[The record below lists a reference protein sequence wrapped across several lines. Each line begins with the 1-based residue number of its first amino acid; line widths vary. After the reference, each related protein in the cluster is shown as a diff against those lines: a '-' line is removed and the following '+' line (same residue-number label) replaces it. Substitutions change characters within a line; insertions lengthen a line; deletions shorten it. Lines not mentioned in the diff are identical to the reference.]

1 MADNNITAPA
11 ATAEDSNLA
20 AEPLAKLQALPD
32 VKRPTCLN
40 YKLFVHTVREGALYG
55 FPTKILNA
63 SKCPS
68 HWTAYLSFICE

>member
-20 AEPLAKLQALPD
+20 AEPRLAKLQALPD

-40 YKLFVHTVREGALYG
+40 YK
-55 FPTKILNA
+55 
-63 SKCPS
+63 
-68 HWTAYLSFICE
+68 

>member
-1 MADNNITAPA
+1 MADDNITAPA
-11 ATAEDSNLA
+11 ATAEDNLA
-20 AEPLAKLQALPD
+20 AETLAKLQALPD

-40 YKLFVHTVREGALYG
+40 YKLFVHTVREGALCG

-63 SKCPS
+63 SKFPS